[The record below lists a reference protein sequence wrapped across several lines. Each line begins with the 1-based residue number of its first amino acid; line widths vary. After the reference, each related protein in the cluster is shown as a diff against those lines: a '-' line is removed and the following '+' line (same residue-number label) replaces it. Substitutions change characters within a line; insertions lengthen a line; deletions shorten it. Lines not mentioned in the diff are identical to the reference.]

1 MAVAKLS
8 VSTEVSAIGV
18 DLGDRRCQVC
28 VLDREGRVVEEAS
41 IPTTWSAFE
50 RKFSSMERTRI
61 VIETGTHANWVHDL
75 LVKIG
80 HEVVVAN
87 ARKVRAI
94 SANERKSDTLD
105 ARMLARLGRMDT
117 TLLQPVQVR
126 PEQVRL
132 DLGLMR
138 ARAAL
143 VETRTSLVNSVRGLA
158 KTAGHRLAPCSTA
171 SVHKLALDVSLE
183 PALKPLMATL
193 EQISKTIAEYDKQIE
208 TLSRERYPQ
217 TKLLTQV
224 KGVGPVSA
232 LYFVLAVGDPSRF
245 QDARD
250 VGAYFGLVPRRD
262 QSGDRDPQMRISKTG
277 DRMGRTLM
285 VQCAH
290 HILGPLGADSDLRRF
305 GEKIAERGGK
315 TGKKRAV
322 VATAR
327 KLAVVLF
334 ALLRSGSVYEPLKN
348 SAKSKTS

>member
-1 MAVAKLS
+1 MVKTS

-28 VLDREGRVVEEAS
+28 VLDRDGSVLEEAT

-50 RKFSSMERTRI
+50 RKFASLARTRI

-143 VETRTSLVNSVRGLA
+143 V
-158 KTAGHRLAPCSTA
+158 
-171 SVHKLALDVSLE
+171 
-183 PALKPLMATL
+183 
-193 EQISKTIAEYDKQIE
+193 
-208 TLSRERYPQ
+208 
-217 TKLLTQV
+217 
-224 KGVGPVSA
+224 
-232 LYFVLAVGDPSRF
+232 
-245 QDARD
+245 
-250 VGAYFGLVPRRD
+250 
-262 QSGDRDPQMRISKTG
+262 
-277 DRMGRTLM
+277 
-285 VQCAH
+285 
-290 HILGPLGADSDLRRF
+290 
-305 GEKIAERGGK
+305 
-315 TGKKRAV
+315 
-322 VATAR
+322 
-327 KLAVVLF
+327 
-334 ALLRSGSVYEPLKN
+334 
-348 SAKSKTS
+348 